1 MAEMDKYIFGIIGV
15 FTAVYGWLIRHL
27 FNKCQF
33 KDVCEA
39 THEGLKETLEA
50 KFGGLTKLM
59 EQQFKDLGELVKK
72 NGGQNA

>member
-1 MAEMDKYIFGIIGV
+1 MVEMDKYIFGIFGV

-39 THEGLKETLEA
+39 THEGLENTLDAKFTGIEKIMKTRFDTLE
-50 KFGGLTKLM
+50 T
-59 EQQFKDLGELVKK
+59 LVKK
-72 NGGQNA
+72 NGHE